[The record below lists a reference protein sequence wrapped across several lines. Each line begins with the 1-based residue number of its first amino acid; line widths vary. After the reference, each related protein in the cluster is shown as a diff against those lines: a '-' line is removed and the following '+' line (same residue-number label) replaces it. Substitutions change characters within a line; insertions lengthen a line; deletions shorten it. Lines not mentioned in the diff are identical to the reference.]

1 MKQTA
6 FRPSLAVDEV
16 IRVFDRGLRAVS
28 GVAQSSAV
36 FPESADSSLGDKQ
49 RDEVGAMMRVN
60 HAGEVCAQSL
70 YLAQA
75 LAARRPELRAAF
87 LRSGEEESEHL
98 AWTAMRLDEL
108 GARRSMLDPLWFVG
122 SAAIA
127 LAVAGLGDRHSLAFL
142 RETEL
147 QVAEHLEGHLRRLP
161 EADRRSRAIIERMR
175 AEELGHAELA
185 EREGAPTM
193 HAAARLAMR
202 VAARVMTT
210 VAARV

>member
-6 FRPSLAVDEV
+6 LRPSFAVDDV
-16 IRVFDRGLRAVS
+16 IRLFDRGLRAIS
-28 GVAQSSAV
+28 GVAHSSAV
-36 FPESADSSLGDKQ
+36 FPATPDSSLSDTQ
-49 RDEVGAMMRVN
+49 RYQVGALMRVN

-108 GARRSMLDPLWFVG
+108 GARRSILDPFWFLG
-122 SAAIA
+122 SATIA
-127 LAVAGLGDRHSLAFL
+127 LAVASFGDRYSLAFL

-147 QVAEHLEGHLRRLP
+147 QVAAHLEGHLRRLP
-161 EADRRSRAIIERMR
+161 ESDRRSRAIIERMR
-175 AEELGHAELA
+175 VEELAHAELA
-185 EREGAPTM
+185 VREGAPTM
-193 HAAARLAMR
+193 HAAARQAMR
-202 VAARVMTT
+202 VAAKVMTT